1 MAELGP
7 LTIDGTAAG
16 NTEHA
21 LEHDFR
27 AYVVAEEN
35 GVFAL
40 SLLIE
45 NLHCPSCIRQ
55 IEGVFADEPDIVE
68 ARVNLTTRRLRLRWR
83 GGARRAADLA
93 AKVAALDFVV
103 VPYAE
108 QAAGNA
114 GEQERKKLLRC
125 VAVAGFA
132 ASNVMLL
139 SVAIWAGEGS
149 MNASTRTLLH
159 WFSALIALP
168 AIVYAARPFW
178 VSAFAAIRSRSI
190 NMDVPISLAMI
201 LAASMSLFETA
212 RGGEH
217 AYFDAAIML
226 LFILLIGRFLDHL
239 ARARARS
246 AAERLSILGATV
258 AHVVGPDGLISPVA
272 AAAVTPGATIV
283 VRPGE
288 RVPVDGIVI
297 GGASDLDVSLIS
309 GETLPKAVQS
319 GDSVLAGT
327 LNLTGSLR
335 LKAQRAGENT
345 VLAGIVRLME
355 AAEEGRARYLR
366 LADRAARLYAPV
378 VHLAALL
385 AFAGWVLL
393 GGMAW
398 QPALVIAISVL
409 IITCPCALGL
419 AVPVVQVV
427 ACGRLFERGVL
438 VKQGDALERLA
449 EVDIVILDK
458 TGTVTL
464 GRPELIR
471 SKDTT
476 PAIGRLAAGMAAG
489 SHHPLCRALVSA
501 FGPAEALA
509 DVRETPGLGLST
521 QRDGAEIRLGSRTWC
536 GIAEPDGTA
545 PNDIGPE
552 IWLVGHGGPPVRF
565 AFRDM
570 LRPDAVETVAALGA
584 MGLVVELLSGDRPSA
599 VSATAESLGIT
610 RWQAGCT
617 PVDKT
622 DRIAA
627 LAADGHRVLMVGDG
641 LNDAPSLSTA
651 HVSASPSAAVDISRT
666 AADIVIQGAALAPL
680 VEAITVARKARRLAF
695 QNLGM
700 AAGYNAL
707 AVPLA
712 VAGFVTP
719 LIAALAMSGSSI
731 VVTLNA
737 LRLRERLWP
746 RKGDAS

>member
-7 LTIDGTAAG
+7 LAIDATSARDIGDSP
-16 NTEHA
+16 
-21 LEHDFR
+21 EHDFQ
-27 AYVVAEEN
+27 AYVVAEED

-55 IEGVFADEPDIVE
+55 IEGAFAQEPDIVE
-68 ARVNLTTRRLRLRWR
+68 ARVNLTTRRLHLRWR
-83 GGARRAADLA
+83 GGACRAAGLA
-93 AKVAALDFVV
+93 AKVAALGFVV

-108 QAAGNA
+108 QTAGNA

-139 SVAIWAGEGS
+139 SVAVWAGEGT

-168 AIVYAARPFW
+168 AIVYAGRPFLL
-178 VSAFAAIRSRSI
+178 SGLAALRARSV
-190 NMDVPISLAMI
+190 NMDVPISVAII

-212 RGGEH
+212 RGGPH

-258 AHVVGPDGLISPVA
+258 AHVIGDDGLIVPVA
-272 AAAVTPGATIV
+272 AAAVTPGATIM

-288 RVPVDGIVI
+288 RVPVDGVII

-309 GETLPKAVQS
+309 GETLPKTVAA
-319 GDSVLAGT
+319 GDAVLAGM

-335 LKAQRAGENT
+335 LNAQRAGENT

-355 AAEEGRARYLR
+355 TAEEGRARYLR

-385 AFAGWVLL
+385 AFAGWILV
-393 GGMAW
+393 GGIAW

-449 EVDIVILDK
+449 EVDTVILDK

-464 GRPELIR
+464 GRPELVR
-471 SKDTT
+471 TKEMTS
-476 PAIGRLAAGMAAG
+476 PVGRLAAGMAAG

-509 DVRETPGLGLST
+509 DVQETPGLGLAT
-521 QRDGAEIRLGSRTWC
+521 EWDGAQLRLGSRVWC
-536 GIAEPDGTA
+536 GIAEPDEA
-545 PNDIGPE
+545 MSEDPGPE
-552 IWLVGHGGPPVRF
+552 IWFTGYGGAPVRF
-565 AFRDM
+565 AFRDT
-570 LRPDAVETVAALGA
+570 LRPDAAETVAALGA
-584 MGLVVELLSGDRPSA
+584 LGFNVELLSGDRPSA
-599 VSATAESLGIT
+599 VSATAEALGIA

-617 PVDKT
+617 PTDKT

-627 LAADGHRVLMVGDG
+627 LTADGHRVLMVGDG
-641 LNDAPSLSTA
+641 LNDAPSLSAA

-666 AADIVIQGAALAPL
+666 AADIVIQGAALGPL

-695 QNLGM
+695 QNLAL
-700 AAGYNAL
+700 AAGYNAV
-707 AVPLA
+707 AVPIA

-731 VVTLNA
+731 LVTLNA
-737 LRLRERLWP
+737 LRLRERLWTQ
-746 RKGDAS
+746 KGDAS